1 MPIAFL
7 PTYKYDKNSY
17 SYDTSKKMRV
27 PSWTDR
33 ILWYV
38 DEEAHSKIITPILYE
53 RRESLFSDHRPVVAY
68 FELNSHKHD
77 NERRNSFKRKIIVK
91 KATSMIIKKPVYN
104 PVDSQMKKEFDEYEI
119 FNEPTTGTEEL
130 IHLELNMSLK
140 ANSQEERKV
149 QNNRND
155 NIEDLLFFDNNLIKI
170 NEKKDDGNLI
180 DFGPSVPQRP
190 QPGVNYFQRPNMHQ
204 PNFQQQNSFNM
215 RAGPMQAVH
224 NHGMNMP
231 ARAPAHAPA
240 PFHNQYNTVNM
251 HNRTRA
257 SVPRKQS
264 KDLMVQPRSN
274 NIQPKQ
280 NQPIATEDFF
290 SFS

>member
-1 MPIAFL
+1 MPIDFL

-38 DEEAHSKIITPILYE
+38 DEEAHLKIITPILYE

-77 NERRNSFKRKIIVK
+77 NERKKSFKRKIIVK
-91 KATSMIIKKPVYN
+91 KATSMIVKKPVYN
-104 PVDSQMKKEFDEYEI
+104 PVESQMKKEFDEYEI

-130 IHLELNMSLK
+130 IHLDLNIPLK
-140 ANSQEERKV
+140 ANLHEERKV
-149 QNNRND
+149 QHNQNND
-155 NIEDLLFFDNNLIKI
+155 IEDLLFFDNNLIKI

-180 DFGPSVPQRP
+180 DFGSVPQRP
-190 QPGVNYFQRPNMHQ
+190 QPNMNYFQRPNMNQ
-204 PNFQQQNSFNM
+204 PNFQQQHSFNM

-224 NHGMNMP
+224 NHGMIM
-231 ARAPAHAPA
+231 PAHAP
-240 PFHNQYNTVNM
+240 PPVHNQFNTVNM

-264 KDLMVQPRSN
+264 RDLIDQPRSN

-280 NQPIATEDFF
+280 KPSIATEDFF